1 MRFHTFRKRHACPS
15 SFAATASTSSGSLP
29 CLGLGAIRNNGGSSR
44 ARKGQACHARTT
56 GIGEK
61 SGFLLGMGSF
71 NNQFPTRNDVGRET
85 QTQHGAPDGVAAW
98 VGYPTSVLCRVGAV
112 SGFCALRLRAR
123 STTSH
128 IKNLDLFVA
137 GARIAK
143 TKISNPQI
151 LLTVSAAANG
161 GGQQGLIVPPNP
173 PQKTWG
179 SGLTGTYFRTLSK
192 SRGTYSNVYK
202 GSHGTHGHTH
212 TRTHACTR
220 SYTHGHERLQDSR
233 GDCGT

>member
-1 MRFHTFRKRHACPS
+1 
-15 SFAATASTSSGSLP
+15 
-29 CLGLGAIRNNGGSSR
+29 
-44 ARKGQACHARTT
+44 
-56 GIGEK
+56 
-61 SGFLLGMGSF
+61 MGSF
-71 NNQFPTRNDVGRET
+71 NNQFPTRSDVGRET

-123 STTSH
+123 STTSQ

-143 TKISNPQI
+143 TKISNLQI

-179 SGLTGTYFRTLSK
+179 SGLTGTYFSTLSK

-202 GSHGTHGHTH
+202 GSHRHTWVHTRAHGH
-212 TRTHACTR
+212 
-220 SYTHGHERLQDSR
+220 THGHERLQDSR
-233 GDCGT
+233 GECGT